1 MARGDLMTEPFLTV
15 YGHTNL
21 DYIMS
26 LCQFPPK
33 NTSVDVLE
41 KKRYFGGTAA
51 NVATL
56 AAALGV
62 PTALAS
68 FVGPDFPNEFRALM
82 LEKGVDLSDL
92 VVVEGYETPTVW
104 IVSDAEHN
112 QVAFVYQGPMGVMDE
127 MPLRMEKALR
137 SQHVHIMTG
146 RPAYYLR
153 LMDQLKKAGRTIG
166 FDPAQEIH
174 HVWDSDRF
182 NQAIKM
188 ADMFFGNENEVRTAL
203 RYSERTDPSDLLD
216 SVQTVLMTLGLKGS
230 QVMTRQGMVNVPAI
244 LGKDV
249 VDTTGCGDA
258 YRAGFYAGLYRGY
271 PSSKAAVFGSAAA
284 SFIIEQKGAL
294 TNIPNW
300 EQVRERAEG
309 YL

>member
-1 MARGDLMTEPFLTV
+1 MTEPFLTV

-26 LCQFPPK
+26 LGQFPPK

-51 NVATL
+51 NVATM

-68 FVGPDFPNEFRALM
+68 FVGPDFPNEFRSLM
-82 LEKGVDLSDL
+82 LEKGVDLGDL

-104 IVSDAEHN
+104 IISDKDHD
-112 QVAFVYQGPMGVMDE
+112 QIAFVYQGPMGIMDQ
-127 MPLRMEKALR
+127 MPLRMDKALR
-137 SQHVHIMTG
+137 SQYVHIMTG
-146 RPAYYLR
+146 RPAYYLS
-153 LMDQLKKAGRTIG
+153 LMAQLKKAGRTIG

-182 NQAIKM
+182 NQAIRM

-203 RYSERTDPSDLLD
+203 RYSEKTEPRDMLEM
-216 SVQTVLMTLGLKGS
+216 VNTVLLTLGPKGS
-230 QVMTRQGMVNVPAI
+230 QIMTGQGQSNISAI
-244 LGKDV
+244 PGKQV

-258 YRAGFYAGLYRGY
+258 FRAGYYAGLYRGY
-271 PSSKAAVFGSAAA
+271 QPSKAAVIGSAVA

-300 EQVRERAEG
+300 EQVHERAEE

>member
-21 DYIMS
+21 DYIMN
-26 LCQFPPK
+26 LRQFPPK

-41 KKRYFGGTAA
+41 KKCYFGGTAA
-51 NVATL
+51 NVATM

-68 FVGPDFPNEFRALM
+68 FVGPDFPNEFRSLM
-82 LEKGVDLSDL
+82 RGKGVDLDDL

-104 IVSDAEHN
+104 IVSDADHD
-112 QVAFVYQGPMGVMDE
+112 QIAFVYQGPMGVMDE
-127 MPLRMEKALR
+127 MPLRMDKALR

-153 LMDQLKKAGRTIG
+153 LMAQLKKAGRTIG

-174 HVWDSDRF
+174 HVWDGERF
-182 NQAIKM
+182 DQAIRM
-188 ADMFFGNENEVRTAL
+188 ADTFFGNENEIRTAL
-203 RYSERTDPSDLLD
+203 RYSARNEPCDLLEM
-216 SVQTVLMTLGLKGS
+216 VETVLMTLGPKGS
-230 QVMTRQGMVNVPAI
+230 QIISRQGQSNISAI
-244 LGKDV
+244 PGKEI

-258 YRAGFYAGLYRGY
+258 FRAGFYAGLYRGY
-271 PSSKAAVFGSAAA
+271 SLKKAAVIGSAVA

-300 EQVRERAEG
+300 EQVQDRAEA

>member
-1 MARGDLMTEPFLTV
+1 MTEPFLTV

-21 DYIMS
+21 DYIVN
-26 LCQFPPK
+26 LRQFPPK

-51 NVATL
+51 NVATM

-68 FVGPDFPNEFRALM
+68 FVGPDFPDEFRSLM
-82 LEKGVDLSDL
+82 LNKGVDLDDL

-104 IVSDAEHN
+104 IVSDADHD
-112 QVAFVYQGPMGVMDE
+112 QIAFVYQGPMGVMDE
-127 MPLRMEKALR
+127 MPLRMEKGLR

-153 LMDQLKKAGRTIG
+153 LMAQLKKAGRTIG

-174 HVWDSDRF
+174 HVWDAERF
-182 NQAIKM
+182 NQAIRM
-188 ADMFFGNENEVRTAL
+188 ADMFFGNENEIRTAL
-203 RYSERTDPSDLLD
+203 RYSERSEPGDLLD
-216 SVQTVLMTLGLKGS
+216 IVHTVLMTLGPKGS
-230 QVMTRQGMVNVPAI
+230 EIMTRQGRSKVPAI
-244 LGKDV
+244 PGKEV

-258 YRAGFYAGLYRGY
+258 FRAGFYAGLYRGCS
-271 PSSKAAVFGSAAA
+271 PSKAAVMGSAAA

-300 EQVRERAEG
+300 EQVRERADN